1 MSDVS
6 LNREGQSGLTSDPKI
21 SGHKSQWR
29 LRQVTDELNARPFP
43 RFSLPTAIFR
53 LCLSGDEAFEGLRDL
68 LQETLPEL
76 DWEGGGRLMRTRLG
90 DVQFNIER
98 HTEFVSL
105 TLIDEKAEQGSAA
118 QHLPED
124 WAAKT
129 RGEIVVAVDCQCSVR
144 GAGRDGWTCASVLD
158 NGLAD
163 VFFDF
168 KVAEDGHTKI
178 ALDFAADTD
187 VRDIG
192 RIALQVMEIETY
204 RSFAAIGL
212 PLARA
217 AQGQMTEIAARVPT
231 AADRVPTAADS
242 AETHESAQNES
253 ARFAVLSGL
262 TGELEDV
269 WRRTS
274 FRFAACSAYWDLV
287 TARLAQLN
295 EKAFDNRITVGG
307 FLERRLQPAIATYNA
322 TERRR
327 HDLVEQIAAMT
338 GLLQTRI
345 ELDMQQQNADLL
357 TSLNHAAERQLRLQ
371 HTVEG
376 VSTVA
381 ISYYLV
387 NLLDAPAAYLIAA
400 VPSLDPLIVRM
411 ALVAIAVPLVWLAIR
426 RLLRATVGRDK
437 RK

>member
-1 MSDVS
+1 MS
-6 LNREGQSGLTSDPKI
+6 ESGNANQM
-21 SGHKSQWR
+21 HKSQWR

-53 LCLSGDEAFEGLRDL
+53 LCLSGDAAFDGLRDIL
-68 LQETLPEL
+68 SDTLPQINW
-76 DWEGGGRLMRTRLG
+76 DNEGQSRLIRARH
-90 DVQFNIER
+90 DEVQFNIER

-105 TLIDEKAEQGSAA
+105 TIIDERAESGSAA
-118 QHLPED
+118 QYLPSNWLE
-124 WAAKT
+124 KN
-129 RGEIVVAVDCQCSVR
+129 RGEVVVAVDCQCSLR
-144 GAGRDGWTCASVLD
+144 GAAREGWTCASQLE

-163 VFFDF
+163 GFFDF

-178 ALDFAADTD
+178 ALDFAPDSD
-187 VRDIG
+187 VRDVG
-192 RIALQVMEIETY
+192 RIALQVVEIETY

-212 PLARA
+212 NRARA
-217 AQGQMTEIAARVPT
+217 AQAQLADIAARVPPSIS
-231 AADRVPTAADS
+231 AAGRADG
-242 AETHESAQNES
+242 E
-253 ARFAVLSGL
+253 RFELLSQL

-274 FRFAACSAYWDLV
+274 FRFAACTAYWDLV
-287 TARLAQLN
+287 TARLASLQ
-295 EKAFDNRITVGG
+295 EQAYDSRITIGG
-307 FLERRLQPAIATYNA
+307 FLERRLQPAIATYQS

-327 HDLVEQIAAMT
+327 HDLAEQIAAMT

-357 TSLNHAAERQLRLQ
+357 ASLNHSAARQLRLQ

-387 NLLDAPAAYLIAA
+387 NLLRAPADWVLARQPA
-400 VPSLDPLIVRM
+400 LDPLIVNM
-411 ALVAIAVPLVWLAIR
+411 ALVAITVPLVWLTIR
-426 RLLRATVGRDK
+426 RLLRATVGGK
-437 RK
+437 KGG

>member
-1 MSDVS
+1 M
-6 LNREGQSGLTSDPKI
+6 LNDS
-21 SGHKSQWR
+21 HKSQWR

-53 LCLSGDEAFEGLRDL
+53 LCLSGEGAFDSLRDL
-68 LQETLPEL
+68 LAAHLPDI
-76 DWEGGGRLMRTRLG
+76 DWQDGGRLMRARRG
-90 DVQFNIER
+90 DVQYNIER

-105 TLIDEKAEQGSAA
+105 TLIDEKAAQGSAA
-118 QHLPED
+118 RHLPED
-124 WAAKT
+124 WAAQT
-129 RGEIVVAVDCQCSVR
+129 SGDIVVAVDCQCSLR
-144 GAGRDGWTCASVLD
+144 GEGRDGWTCASILD

-168 KVAEDGHTKI
+168 KLAEDGHTKI
-178 ALDFAADTD
+178 ALDFAEGTD

-212 PLARA
+212 PQARA
-217 AQGQMTEIAARVPT
+217 AQAQMTEIAARVPT
-231 AADRVPTAADS
+231 TQ
-242 AETHESAQNES
+242 AQNVDGENTGLSES
-253 ARFAVLSGL
+253 DRFAVLSGL
-262 TGELEDV
+262 TGELENV
-269 WRRTS
+269 WRQTS
-274 FRFAACSAYWDLV
+274 FRFAACTAYWDLV
-287 TARLAQLN
+287 TGRLAQLN
-295 EKAFDNRITVGG
+295 EKAFDNRISVGG
-307 FLERRLQPAIATYNA
+307 FLERRLQPAIATYQA

-357 TSLNHAAERQLRLQ
+357 VSLNHAAERQLRLQ

-387 NLLDAPAAYLIAA
+387 NLLDAPAAFIIDKI
-400 VPSLDPLIVRM
+400 PHLDPLLVRM
-411 ALVAIAVPLVWLAIR
+411 GLVAIAVPLVWLSIR
-426 RLLRATVGRDK
+426 RLLRATVGGRSK
-437 RK
+437 K

>member
-1 MSDVS
+1 MEKNDLTPSAV
-6 LNREGQSGLTSDPKI
+6 GQSA
-21 SGHKSQWR
+21 HKSEWR

-43 RFSLPTAIFR
+43 RFALPTAIFR
-53 LCLSGDEAFEGLRDL
+53 LCLSGDDAFEGLRDL
-68 LQETLPEL
+68 LQDRLPDL
-76 DWEGGGRLMRTRLG
+76 DWDSGGRLMRTRLG
-90 DVQFNIER
+90 GVQFNIER
-98 HTEFVSL
+98 HTEFISL
-105 TLIDEKAEQGSAA
+105 TLIDEKAEHGSAA
-118 QHLPED
+118 QHLPDD
-124 WAAKT
+124 WATKT
-129 RGEIVVAVDCQCSVR
+129 KGEIVVAVDCQCSVR
-144 GAGRDGWTCASVLD
+144 GAPRDGWTCASVLE

-212 PLARA
+212 PKARR
-217 AQGQMTEIAARVPT
+217 AQAQMTDIAGRVPT
-231 AADRVPTAADS
+231 APNDDIAIKD
-242 AETHESAQNES
+242 ENQ
-253 ARFAVLSGL
+253 RFAILSGL

-295 EKAFDNRITVGG
+295 ETAFDNRITVGG
-307 FLERRLQPAIATYNA
+307 FLERRLRPAIATYQS

-327 HDLVEQIAAMT
+327 HDLVEQIGSMT
-338 GLLQTRI
+338 ALLQTRI

-357 TSLNHAAERQLRLQ
+357 VSLNHAAERQLRLQ

-381 ISYYLV
+381 ISYYMV
-387 NLLDAPAAYLIAA
+387 NLLDAPAAFLMMKL
-400 VPSLDPLIVRM
+400 PMLDPLVVRM
-411 ALVAIAVPLVWLAIR
+411 ALVGVTIPLVWLLIR
-426 RLLRATVGRDK
+426 RLLRATVGRK
-437 RK
+437 

>member
-1 MSDVS
+1 MSDFS
-6 LNREGQSGLTSDPKI
+6 NKTG
-21 SGHKSQWR
+21 GHKSEWR

-43 RFSLPTAIFR
+43 RFSVPTNIFR
-53 LCLSGDEAFEGLRDL
+53 LCISGEEAFAGLRDL
-68 LQETLPEL
+68 LKEHLPAL

-98 HTEFVSL
+98 HTEFISL
-105 TLIDEKAEQGSAA
+105 TLIDEKGAPGSAS
-118 QHLPED
+118 QYLPDD

-129 RGEIVVAVDCQCSVR
+129 GGEIVVAVDCECGIR
-144 GAGRDGWTCASVLD
+144 GAAREGWTCASVLD

-178 ALDFAADTD
+178 ALDFAEGTD

-212 PLARA
+212 PQARA
-217 AQGQMTEIAARVPT
+217 AQAQMTDIALRVPT
-231 AADRVPTAADS
+231 ANGDDAGAA
-242 AETHESAQNES
+242 AENN
-253 ARFAVLSGL
+253 RFAVLSGL

-274 FRFAACSAYWDLV
+274 FRFAACTAYWDLV

-295 EKAFDNRITVGG
+295 EKAYDNRITVGG
-307 FLERRLQPAIATYNA
+307 FLERRLQPAIATYQA

-345 ELDMQQQNADLL
+345 ELDTQQQNADLL

-387 NLLDAPAAYLIAA
+387 NLLDAPADYLLAQM
-400 VPSLDPLIVRM
+400 PTLDPLLLRM
-411 ALVAIAVPLVWLAIR
+411 ALVALAVPIVWLSIR
-426 RLLRATVGRDK
+426 RLLRATVTRGK
-437 RK
+437 K

>member
-1 MSDVS
+1 M
-6 LNREGQSGLTSDPKI
+6 TSDRPK
-21 SGHKSQWR
+21 SAAHKSEWR

-43 RFSLPTAIFR
+43 RFALPTAIFR
-53 LCLSGDEAFEGLRDL
+53 LCLSGEEAFAGLRAL
-68 LQETLPEL
+68 LEDKLPSL
-76 DWEGGGRLMRTRLG
+76 DWDDGGRLMRTRLG

-98 HTEFVSL
+98 HTEFLSL
-105 TLIDEKAEQGSAA
+105 TIIDEKAEHGSAS

-124 WAAKT
+124 WAAAT
-129 RGEIVVAVDCQCSVR
+129 QGEIVVAVDCQCSIR
-144 GAGRDGWTCASVLD
+144 GAARDGWTCASVFE

-187 VRDIG
+187 VRDVG

-212 PLARA
+212 PIARR
-217 AQGQMTEIAARVPT
+217 AQGQMTDIAARVPST
-231 AADRVPTAADS
+231 GNGDAS
-242 AETHESAQNES
+242 EAESS
-253 ARFAVLSGL
+253 RFELLSGL
-262 TGELEDV
+262 TGELDDV

-307 FLERRLQPAIATYNA
+307 FLERRLQPAIATYQA

-357 TSLNHAAERQLRLQ
+357 VSLNHAAERQLRLQ

-381 ISYYLV
+381 ISYYMV
-387 NLLDAPAAYLIAA
+387 NLLGAPAAFIMARF
-400 VPSLDPLIVRM
+400 PMLDPLVVNL
-411 ALVAIAVPLVWLAIR
+411 ALVALTVPLVWLAIR
-426 RLLRATVGRDK
+426 RLLRATVGR
-437 RK
+437 RG

>member
-1 MSDVS
+1 MSEPS
-6 LNREGQSGLTSDPKI
+6 NPNQM
-21 SGHKSQWR
+21 HKSQWR

-43 RFSLPTAIFR
+43 RFALPTAIFR
-53 LCLSGDEAFEGLRDL
+53 LCLSGDEAFDGLRAILSD
-68 LQETLPEL
+68 TLSDI
-76 DWEGGGRLMRTRLG
+76 DWENEGQSRLIRTRHQ

-105 TLIDEKAEQGSAA
+105 TIIDERAESGSAA
-118 QHLPED
+118 QYLPGD
-124 WAAKT
+124 WLEKN
-129 RGEIVVAVDCQCSVR
+129 RGEVVVAVDCQCSVR
-144 GAGRDGWTCASVLD
+144 GAAREGWTCASRLE

-163 VFFDF
+163 GFFDF

-178 ALDFAADTD
+178 ALDFAADSD
-187 VRDIG
+187 VRDVG
-192 RIALQVMEIETY
+192 RIALQVVEIETY

-212 PLARA
+212 NRARA
-217 AQGQMTEIAARVPT
+217 AQAQLADIAARVPPSIS
-231 AADRVPTAADS
+231 AAGSADG
-242 AETHESAQNES
+242 E
-253 ARFAVLSGL
+253 RFELLSQL

-274 FRFAACSAYWDLV
+274 FRFAACTAYWDLV
-287 TARLAQLN
+287 TARLASLQ
-295 EKAFDNRITVGG
+295 EHAFDSRITIGG
-307 FLERRLQPAIATYNA
+307 FLERRLQPAIATYQS

-327 HDLVEQIAAMT
+327 HDLAEQISAMT

-357 TSLNHAAERQLRLQ
+357 ASLNHSAARQLRLQ

-387 NLLDAPAAYLIAA
+387 NLLRAPADWVLARQPA
-400 VPSLDPLIVRM
+400 LDPLIVNM
-411 ALVAIAVPLVWLAIR
+411 ALVAITVPLVWLTIR
-426 RLLRATVGRDK
+426 RLLRATVGRK
-437 RK
+437 